1 MNEDILKAII
11 YDAFNIKASD
21 IHIKTN
27 TKIRVRVNGDI
38 VYSKAFT
45 GTISDSYIK
54 TIIQILCFSG
64 SILAKLNALDD
75 YDGRYNIV
83 DEEGNEKSLR
93 VNITACTD
101 GFKIVL
107 RTINADIPQLTDIGY
122 ETDNQIIKFIDKQ
135 ENGLI
140 LVTGPTGSGKSTT
153 LAAIINHLSKTKT
166 AHLLT
171 LEDPREYDL
180 VSLENER
187 FIVTS
192 RELGMTVKSF
202 LKGIKSSLRQD
213 PDIILIG
220 ELRDME
226 TMAAALELAE
236 TGHLIFGTC
245 HVSTAAA
252 AFSRIVNLFPPEE
265 RVAREVQ
272 MASSMQAILA
282 QRLVKKNGEKG
293 RLALREELLFDAQI
307 RRELMTSREAAIPVL
322 LQRRVEASGR
332 SMLNQAKKMK
342 EQGMADSDE
351 IESILAR
358 IELEGLML

>member
-1 MNEDILKAII
+1 MNEEQFTDVIN
-11 YDAFNIKASD
+11 DAFRLKASD
-21 IHIKTN
+21 IHIKSG
-27 TKIRVRVNGDI
+27 TKIRFRINGD
-38 VYSKAFT
+38 VVFCRTYT
-45 GTISDSYIK
+45 NTISDSYIK
-54 TIIQILCFSG
+54 KIIEILTFGG
-64 SILAKLNALDD
+64 SILAKLNALED
-75 YDGRYNIV
+75 YDGRYNV
-83 DEEGNEKSLR
+83 LDEEGNEKSLR
-93 VNITACTD
+93 VNITVCTD

-107 RTINADIPQLTDIGY
+107 RTINTEIPTLSDIGY
-122 ETDNQIIKFIDKQ
+122 DAENEIIRFIDKQ

-180 VSLENER
+180 VSLENEK

-192 RELGMTVKSF
+192 RELGNSVKSF
-202 LKGIKSSLRQD
+202 PKGIKSSLRQD

-220 ELRDME
+220 ELRDVE

-252 AFSRIVNLFPPEE
+252 AFSRIINLFPPEE

-282 QRLVKKNGEKG
+282 QRLVKKNGAKG
-293 RLALREELLFDAQI
+293 RLALREELLFDASI
-307 RRELMTSREAAIPVL
+307 RREIMSKRDAAIPVL
-322 LQRRVEASGR
+322 LQKRVEASGR
-332 SMLNQAKKMK
+332 SMLAQAEAMR
-342 EQGMADSDE
+342 ESGIADSEE
-351 IESILAR
+351 IESICAR
-358 IELEGLML
+358 IELEGMML